1 MSKRLKRIRKFAN
14 EAAERAF
21 WEKND
26 STAYLHWKKAPP
38 AQVVVGRAA
47 RYTLQDVHN
56 TLFPKGATQRKACGR
71 EGGNPDVHPQTTWA
85 LPVSRPHR
93 PIRAMPRL
101 VAQASEFPALKVGK
115 RLLQLLARVH
125 DERAVLGDR
134 LAQRPSRHQDRA
146 RRLPVLTRAHTRE
159 PDRFALAQHREL
171 VRAHGLGAR
180 VRSDAQRAFEHIHE
194 RRVVRR

>member
-26 STAYLHWKKAPP
+26 STGYLHWKKAPP

-71 EGGNPDVHPQTTWA
+71 EGGNPDVHPQTAW
-85 LPVSRPHR
+85 
-93 PIRAMPRL
+93 
-101 VAQASEFPALKVGK
+101 
-115 RLLQLLARVH
+115 
-125 DERAVLGDR
+125 
-134 LAQRPSRHQDRA
+134 
-146 RRLPVLTRAHTRE
+146 AHTGDAPACGAGLRISRSE
-159 PDRFALAQHREL
+159 SRQTPAAAP
-171 VRAHGLGAR
+171 RAC
-180 VRSDAQRAFEHIHE
+180 S
-194 RRVVRR
+194 

>member
-56 TLFPKGATQRKACGR
+56 ALFPKKAPKEKPADVKEAIRTYIRKRHGR
-71 EGGNPDVHPQTTWA
+71 
-85 LPVSRPHR
+85 
-93 PIRAMPRL
+93 
-101 VAQASEFPALKVGK
+101 FP
-115 RLLQLLARVH
+115 
-125 DERAVLGDR
+125 
-134 LAQRPSRHQDRA
+134 
-146 RRLPVLTRAHTRE
+146 
-159 PDRFALAQHREL
+159 
-171 VRAHGLGAR
+171 
-180 VRSDAQRAFEHIHE
+180 
-194 RRVVRR
+194 